1 MIKSVR
7 IENFK
12 SLRNVNVEL
21 TPLTV
26 LIGRSGTGKSNF
38 VDALAF
44 FRDCL
49 VSGEMVVNRWGGA
62 QRLFCATAPRE
73 KTKLP
78 MMRFAVR
85 FDAPGHDSEF
95 RYLLQLVLNG
105 DRVFVFSEDLWY
117 GEAEIFS
124 RSESKWVKE
133 PAVIPLPPPNQL
145 ALQTANGIPEVST
158 AYFVLTEGIGCY
170 GFQGT
175 VLQPA
180 SQSSH
185 NQRVSGLADDANNYL
200 QVFLDITRNLQDVEA
215 LRQIFA
221 AMRQLSPALKGIQVA
236 MPQRDKVTV
245 SMSAGD
251 KILTLDLSQQSEG
264 FRRYLAHLIAI
275 FQLPP
280 KQLLVFDEP
289 ETGLYPGALSA
300 LAEQFRACPGADR
313 GQVILT
319 THNPALLDHFE
330 PAEVHVVDMEQFETR
345 IGLVSTPQMEAV
357 REQLMTTGELLTV
370 DPARYEAPSGEPT

>member
-1 MIKSVR
+1 MIKSIR

-12 SLRNVNVEL
+12 SLRYVDVEL

-49 VSGEMVVNRWGGA
+49 VSGETIANRWGSA
-62 QRLFCATAPRE
+62 QRFFCATAPRE
-73 KTKLP
+73 NAKLP
-78 MMRFAVR
+78 RIIFTVR

-95 RYLLQLVLNG
+95 RYMLQLVVNG

-117 GEAEIFS
+117 GGVEVFA
-124 RSESKWVKE
+124 RSENKWVKE
-133 PAVIPLPPPNQL
+133 PAVIPLPAPNQL

-158 AYFVLTEGIGCY
+158 AYFVLTEGLGCY

-180 SQSSH
+180 PH
-185 NQRVSGLADDANNYL
+185 NNRNQGNSGLADDASNYL
-200 QVFLDITRNLQDVEA
+200 QVFLDISRNLQDVES
-215 LRQIFA
+215 LKQIFA
-221 AMRQLSPALKGIQVA
+221 AMRQLSPALKTIQVV

-251 KILTLDLSQQSEG
+251 KILTLELSQQSEG

-275 FQLPP
+275 YQFPP
-280 KQLLVFDEP
+280 KQLLIFDEP
-289 ETGLYPGALSA
+289 EKGLYPGALSA
-300 LAEQFRACPGADR
+300 LAEQFRSCPSAGR

-319 THNPALLDHFE
+319 THNPALLDHFQPE
-330 PAEVHVVDMEQFETR
+330 EIRVVDLDRLETR
-345 IGLVSTPQMEAV
+345 IGPVSTPQVEAV

-370 DPARYEAPSGEPT
+370 DPARFESPSGEPT